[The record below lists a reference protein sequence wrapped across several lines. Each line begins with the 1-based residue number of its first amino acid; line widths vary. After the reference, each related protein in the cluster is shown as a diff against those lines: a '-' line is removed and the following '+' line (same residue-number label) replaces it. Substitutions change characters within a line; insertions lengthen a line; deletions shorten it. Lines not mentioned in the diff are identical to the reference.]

1 MTSAPIP
8 VVVDSDGGEVSCDAL
23 FFALQH
29 PGLDV
34 VAVTAAPGVVTARQ
48 SATKFGKVL
57 AAAGRPDVP
66 LAVGPEGR
74 LGPAPAVRIPPA
86 VADGDGLGGLHEDA
100 PAVAPV
106 AEPAP
111 ELLARLAG
119 ARAGELVV
127 AALGPFGNLARALR
141 GEPELAGRLRGL
153 VAMGGAFSVPGNAT
167 PAAEYN
173 VAFDPIA
180 ASELVHA
187 GWLSPPGLISLD
199 VTLRATLGP
208 AELAVLA
215 ARRTPAA
222 RFLAAP
228 LERYA
233 GFATLPDG
241 TLPTHD
247 VLVPIAI
254 AEPALVEWSTLGL
267 DVDVTGG
274 AEWGR
279 TVASEGVALSAR
291 WRVAVAA
298 DVAGVRM
305 ELRRFYGP

>member
-1 MTSAPIP
+1 VTPAPIP
-8 VVVDSDGGEVSCDAL
+8 IVVDSDGGEVSCDAL

-34 VAVTAAPGVVTARQ
+34 VAVTAAPGVVAARQ
-48 SATKFGKVL
+48 AATNFGKVL
-57 AAAGRPDVP
+57 AAAGRPHVP
-66 LAVGPEGR
+66 IAVGPEGR
-74 LGPAPAVRIPPA
+74 LGPAPTVPTPPA
-86 VADGDGLGGLHEDA
+86 VADGDGLGGLHGDA
-100 PAVAPV
+100 PVVAPV

-119 ARAGELVV
+119 ERPGELVV

-153 VAMGGAFSVPGNAT
+153 VAMGGALSVPGNAT

-173 VAFDPIA
+173 VAFDPTA
-180 ASELVHA
+180 ASELLQA
-187 GWLSPPGLISLD
+187 DWPSPPGLISLD

-208 AELAVLA
+208 AELAALA

-233 GFATLPDG
+233 RFATLPDG

-254 AEPALVEWSTLGL
+254 AEPALIEWSTIRL

-274 AEWGR
+274 DDWGR
-279 TVASEGVALSAR
+279 TVASEDVALSAR

-298 DVAGVRM
+298 DVAGVRTK
-305 ELRRFYGP
+305 LRRFYGP